1 MNIRNNIAHA
11 NNENTDYLCLAI
23 TAIMMQLLW
32 DICTGDIFI

>member
-1 MNIRNNIAHA
+1 MNIRNNIAYA
-11 NNENTDYLCLAI
+11 NNEDTDYLCLAI